1 MFADK
6 YEAVI
11 GLEIHAQLLTNSKAF
26 CGCST
31 KFGLPPNSNV
41 CPICLGMP
49 GTLPVLNKRV
59 VEFAIKLGLA
69 THCKIRTY
77 SIFARKNYFYP
88 DLPKGYQISQYEE
101 PICYDGYVE
110 IELKN
115 GEKKKIRLRR
125 IHMEEDAGKS
135 IHDQDVD
142 TLIDINRCGVPLLE
156 IVTEP
161 DINTPQEAALYL
173 TKIRQLVQ
181 YLDICDGNME
191 EGSLRCDANV
201 SVRLKG
207 EKKLGTKT
215 EVKNMN
221 SIKNVEKALEYEIN
235 RQIQILESG
244 GTVIQETLLWDA
256 GAGVVRPM
264 RSKEEAHDYRYFPEP
279 DLVPVVVPE
288 EWINEIKKSL
298 PELPEEKR
306 DRFMKQ
312 YKLPKYD
319 AEVLT
324 SSKALADYYEQ
335 CVKYIDDYKSV
346 SNWIMVEV
354 LKILNER
361 QIDIADF
368 KVKPEHLAMLINL
381 VNEGKINQTT
391 AKMVLEEISETGEE
405 PDSLI
410 ERKGLLQISDE
421 SFIEERFRHF
431 QEFEFDGL
439 SHIQALFQH
448 S

>member
-391 AKMVLEEISETGEE
+391 AKMV
-405 PDSLI
+405 
-410 ERKGLLQISDE
+410 
-421 SFIEERFRHF
+421 
-431 QEFEFDGL
+431 
-439 SHIQALFQH
+439 
-448 S
+448 